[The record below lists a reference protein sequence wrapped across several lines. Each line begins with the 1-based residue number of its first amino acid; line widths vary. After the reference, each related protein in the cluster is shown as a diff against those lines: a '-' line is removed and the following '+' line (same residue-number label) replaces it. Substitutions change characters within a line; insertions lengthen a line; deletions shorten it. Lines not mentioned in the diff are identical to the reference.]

1 MVFSDKGNKND
12 RLQDAESSTCRVS
25 DSDPFV
31 EQICQRLQDAVNHDP
46 QERKGQLVFLVEF
59 FSISFLFSLNLDDSL
74 CVMRFHQDGVCTAH
88 FLPIIATKNAAHPNS
103 MDCTASERLAS

>member
-31 EQICQRLQDAVNHDP
+31 EQICQRLQDAVNYDP

-59 FSISFLFSLNLDDSL
+59 FQFLSSF
-74 CVMRFHQDGVCTAH
+74 R
-88 FLPIIATKNAAHPNS
+88 
-103 MDCTASERLAS
+103 

>member
-1 MVFSDKGNKND
+1 MPRKAAAHSREIGKRERAICKARMVFSDKGNKND

-31 EQICQRLQDAVNHDP
+31 EQICQRLQDAVNHNP

-59 FSISFLFSLNLDDSL
+59 FQFLSSF
-74 CVMRFHQDGVCTAH
+74 R
-88 FLPIIATKNAAHPNS
+88 
-103 MDCTASERLAS
+103 

>member
-1 MVFSDKGNKND
+1 MPRKAAAHSREIGKRERAICKARIAFANGFSDKGNKND

-59 FSISFLFSLNLDDSL
+59 FQFLSSF
-74 CVMRFHQDGVCTAH
+74 R
-88 FLPIIATKNAAHPNS
+88 
-103 MDCTASERLAS
+103 